1 MSYGAINETSIPKI
15 QNMVK
20 VFDISTMAY
29 YEFKPGR
36 SNVLDDAMR
45 NQRG

>member
-20 VFDISTMAY
+20 VFDISNMAY
-29 YEFKPGR
+29 YDFKTGR

-45 NQRG
+45 NQQG